1 MPLGQ
6 ETMENKG
13 QFRVFFDHPTGLKL
27 ENNFKNTSK
36 EQRESFCLLDTFDY
50 GKINFEDQTTLN

>member
-1 MPLGQ
+1 
-6 ETMENKG
+6 MENKG

-36 EQRESFCLLDTFDY
+36 EQRESFCLRDTFDY
-50 GKINFEDQTTLN
+50 GKNNFKDRTTLN